1 MTEKLVLGRTH
12 SRLKHLAVFL
22 ITVGIMMY
30 TYASSKQ
37 VPEHISIFDWIAGTC
52 LISFKF
58 QVNRYTQYA
67 EAVFNNVSGPR
78 NKPYPATLV
87 IAHSK

>member
-1 MTEKLVLGRTH
+1 MLVNNSCLLSIQGSLAASLMTEKLVLGRTH

-37 VPEHISIFDWIAGTC
+37 VPEHISIFDWIAGTYV
-52 LISFKF
+52 ISFKF
-58 QVNRYTQYA
+58 QRRRYSYW
-67 EAVFNNVSGPR
+67 
-78 NKPYPATLV
+78 
-87 IAHSK
+87 